1 MNAIELIQANRLT
14 EARAQLVNDVA
25 AAPSDAG
32 KRVLLFEV
40 LSFCGDFRKAE
51 QHLDLLAEQD
61 LAGRTS
67 ARVYKALLAAER
79 ERSEVAV
86 GAKSPH
92 LLGPAPGYLEA
103 HLAARAQLQAGDIA
117 RAARYFS
124 ELENE
129 SQALCGTANR
139 NEFEGFQD
147 SDAMLAPFLELF
159 IHDRYLWLPFRD
171 LRELSVSPPHTL
183 LDLLWA
189 PAQLTTWQ
197 GITTSCFLPV
207 LYPATYGHPDDM
219 VRLGKMT
226 DWRDLGGGI
235 FRGAGQHVYLAGDD
249 ELPLLDIR
257 ELRFLPPAESG
268 EWENEMMAV
277 HHPGEGIHS
286 IGLGART

>member
-14 EARAQLVNDVA
+14 EARAQLIADVNA
-25 AAPSDAG
+25 SPADAG

-40 LSFCGDFRKAE
+40 LCFCGDYRKAE
-51 QHLDLLAEQD
+51 QHLDLLVGQD

-86 GAKSPH
+86 GAKRPH
-92 LLGPAPGYLEA
+92 LLGPAPPYLEA
-103 HLAARAQLQAGDIA
+103 HFVARAQLQAGDIA
-117 RAARYFS
+117 RAARYFR
-124 ELENE
+124 ELEAE
-129 SQALCGTANR
+129 SGALCGTANR
-139 NEFEGFQD
+139 NEFQGFQD
-147 SDAMLAPFLELF
+147 SDAMLAPFLEIF

-171 LRELSVSPPHTL
+171 LRELSVAPPHTL

-189 PAQLTTWQ
+189 PAQLSTWQ

-226 DWRDLGGGI
+226 DWRELGGGI
-235 FRGAGQHVYLAGDD
+235 FRGAGQHVFLAGDE
-249 ELPLLDIR
+249 ELALLDIR
-257 ELRFLPPAESG
+257 ELRFLPPAESE
-268 EWENEMMAV
+268 EWESDLLAV
-277 HHPGEGIHS
+277 HGQQEGRPVTC
-286 IGLGART
+286 GARP